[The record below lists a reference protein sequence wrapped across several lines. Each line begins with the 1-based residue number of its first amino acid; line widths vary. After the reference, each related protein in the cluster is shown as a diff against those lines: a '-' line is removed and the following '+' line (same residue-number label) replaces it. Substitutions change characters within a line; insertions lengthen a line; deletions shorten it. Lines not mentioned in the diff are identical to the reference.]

1 MSARK
6 LTTKRINEIIKKA
19 LNSDFK
25 QFKDLI
31 KEIKDI
37 HQQERD
43 KGLIDNKTTINHGL
57 IRIKDF
63 SDFDNI
69 IVVGDLH
76 GDLESLEYILKQD
89 NNSRFIFLGDYGD
102 RGEKSVEVLFSIMK
116 LKASYPKKILL
127 LRGNHEFPPDLSVSP
142 FDMPKYLKKKY
153 GKNWNEGYKI
163 LIELYDSL
171 YHAAIFDGKYV
182 FLHGGIPPEANSI
195 DDIALAREK
204 HPDKRLLEDII
215 WSDPRDIIGTSTSI
229 RGAGRIFGK
238 DVTKRFLEITN
249 SKLLIRGHE
258 ACNGLKKFH
267 DGLGITVF
275 SRKGSPY
282 HNSKAGYLRLN
293 GSSNAQKI
301 IQNSETF

>member
-1 MSARK
+1 MSRQK
-6 LTTKRINEIIKKA
+6 LFAEEINKIIKDA

-25 QFKDLI
+25 QFRKLI
-31 KEIKDI
+31 KEIKGI
-37 HQQERD
+37 HRQERD
-43 KGLIDNKTTINHGL
+43 KGLIDNKTITNHGL

-63 SDFDNI
+63 SDHDNI

-89 NNSRFIFLGDYGD
+89 KNSRFIFLGDYGD
-102 RGEKSVEVLFSIMK
+102 RGEKSVEVLLSIMK
-116 LKASYPKKILL
+116 LKTLHPKKIML

-142 FDMPKYLKKKY
+142 FDMPKYLKRKY
-153 GKNWNEGYKI
+153 GKSWNEGYKI

-182 FLHGGIPPEANSI
+182 FLHGGIPPKANSI
-195 DDIALAREK
+195 EDMALAREK
-204 HPDKRLLEDII
+204 HPDESLLEDII
-215 WSDPRDIIGTSTSI
+215 WSDPRDIKGTKTSI
-229 RGAGRIFGK
+229 RGAGKIFGK
-238 DVTKRFLEITN
+238 DVTESFLKLTDT
-249 SKLLIRGHE
+249 KLLIRGHE